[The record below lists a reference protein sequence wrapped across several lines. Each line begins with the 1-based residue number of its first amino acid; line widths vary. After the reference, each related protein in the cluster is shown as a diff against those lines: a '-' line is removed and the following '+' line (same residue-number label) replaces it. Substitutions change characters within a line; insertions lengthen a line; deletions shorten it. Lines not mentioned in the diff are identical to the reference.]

1 MKKLAKEGLNQYE
14 TMCEEDFLF
23 FKKKFLSVYQ
33 KNNKQ
38 QKTNK
43 QKPGF
48 NGVIMVSWSH
58 TLEHPVTKE

>member
-14 TMCEEDFLF
+14 TMCEEDL
-23 FKKKFLSVYQ
+23 VYQ

-58 TLEHPVTKE
+58 TLEHPLTKE